1 MLDPQQNL
9 NADAERIT
17 KLRNEIAFHDH
28 LYYVLDAPVLP
39 DADYD
44 AMYRE
49 LQALEA
55 AHPELLTPESPTQR
69 VSGAPLA
76 AFEQV
81 THTVPMLSIDNA
93 MDAAQAEA
101 FVLRIAA
108 ELGVD
113 PETLEFQAEPKYDGL
128 SCSLVYEHGLL
139 VQAATRGDGLVGENV
154 TAQIRT
160 IRNVPLSLLHRFQH
174 SAPPARLEI
183 RGEVLMPKKAFDRLN
198 TELAAKE
205 GKLFVNPR
213 NAAAGSVRQLDPAI
227 TANRGLAFYAYGM
240 GEYPGFI
247 ATQADLLAILA
258 FLGFSVSASARTV
271 IGVTGIMDHFEY
283 MVQQRPHLEF
293 DIDGVVFKLN
303 AMVHQ
308 QKLGWVTRTPRW
320 AIAYKF
326 PAEEKSTELLAI
338 DIQVGRT
345 GTCTP
350 VARLSPVFVGGVTV
364 TNATLHNEDELL
376 RKDVRV
382 GDRVVVRRAGDVIP
396 EVVRYV
402 PDEAHTARATFV
414 MPTTC
419 PVCGSPVHREADSAT
434 HRCTGG
440 LACQAQR
447 LYAVTHFASR
457 LAMNIDGM
465 GEQVASVLLNTKLIT
480 KPSDLYSLTQ
490 EQLQSLPRFA
500 EKSATNKLEAI
511 QASRN
516 PTLRK
521 FIFALGIPG
530 VGDGTAKRLATAFG
544 TFAKVQAATDAELMA
559 VPDVGPDTTAKILAF
574 FSNADNALEV
584 ARLVSAV
591 HPQEEAKLEGGTLV
605 GKTLVL
611 TGTLS
616 IPREEYV
623 AQIEAAGGKV
633 SGSVSAKTSAVVA
646 GESAGS
652 KLTKAQSLG
661 VPVWTEAELVTALR

>member
-1 MLDPQQNL
+1 
-9 NADAERIT
+9 
-17 KLRNEIAFHDH
+17 
-28 LYYVLDAPVLP
+28 
-39 DADYD
+39 
-44 AMYRE
+44 
-49 LQALEA
+49 
-55 AHPELLTPESPTQR
+55 
-69 VSGAPLA
+69 
-76 AFEQV
+76 
-81 THTVPMLSIDNA
+81 
-93 MDAAQAEA
+93 
-101 FVLRIAA
+101 
-108 ELGVD
+108 
-113 PETLEFQAEPKYDGL
+113 
-128 SCSLVYEHGLL
+128 
-139 VQAATRGDGLVGENV
+139 
-154 TAQIRT
+154 
-160 IRNVPLSLLHRFQH
+160 
-174 SAPPARLEI
+174 
-183 RGEVLMPKKAFDRLN
+183 
-198 TELAAKE
+198 
-205 GKLFVNPR
+205 
-213 NAAAGSVRQLDPAI
+213 
-227 TANRGLAFYAYGM
+227 
-240 GEYPGFI
+240 
-247 ATQADLLAILA
+247 
-258 FLGFSVSASARTV
+258 
-271 IGVTGIMDHFEY
+271 
-283 MVQQRPHLEF
+283 
-293 DIDGVVFKLN
+293 
-303 AMVHQ
+303 
-308 QKLGWVTRTPRW
+308 
-320 AIAYKF
+320 
-326 PAEEKSTELLAI
+326 
-338 DIQVGRT
+338 
-345 GTCTP
+345 
-350 VARLSPVFVGGVTV
+350 
-364 TNATLHNEDELL
+364 
-376 RKDVRV
+376 
-382 GDRVVVRRAGDVIP
+382 
-396 EVVRYV
+396 
-402 PDEAHTARATFV
+402 
-414 MPTTC
+414 
-419 PVCGSPVHREADSAT
+419 
-434 HRCTGG
+434 
-440 LACQAQR
+440 
-447 LYAVTHFASR
+447 
-457 LAMNIDGM
+457 MNIDGM